1 MITEPQARQII
12 RTYTADYAETEPA
25 GITWFEQ
32 ERAVEA
38 LTLQLSWYVDRPLS
52 ATHIQDVL
60 EVWDELDS
68 VNYGTHPDLEVNRP
82 LTVDNSAELI
92 DSLQTRLEDEIGQVL
107 TLAGWTPNRAALG
120 HAA

>member
-12 RTYTADYAETEPA
+12 RTYTAEYAETEPA
-25 GITWFEQ
+25 NITWLEQ

-38 LTLQLSWYVDRPLS
+38 LTLQLSWYVGRVLS

-68 VNYGTHPDLEVNRP
+68 VNYGTHPDLKVNTA
-82 LTVDNSAELI
+82 LTVDNSAELV
-92 DSLQTRLEDEIGQVL
+92 DQLQIRLEDEIGQAL
-107 TLAGWTPNRAALG
+107 TLAGWTPNRAAIG